1 MANTF
6 KNYLIK
12 NANTTPQTVFTA
24 GGGVQATVIGMSV
37 ANMTNSPITANVYL
51 TSSAVDYYLIKEVTI
66 AAGGSFVP
74 VGGDQKLVLEASDAL
89 KVSASANADV
99 ICSVLEVS

>member
-37 ANMTNSPITANVYL
+37 ANMTNSPISANVYL
-51 TSSAVDYYLIKEVTI
+51 TAGGTDYYLIKEVTI

-74 VGGDQKLVLEASDAL
+74 IGGDQKLVLEATDSL
-89 KVSASANADV
+89 GVSASANADV
-99 ICSVLEVS
+99 ICSVLEIS